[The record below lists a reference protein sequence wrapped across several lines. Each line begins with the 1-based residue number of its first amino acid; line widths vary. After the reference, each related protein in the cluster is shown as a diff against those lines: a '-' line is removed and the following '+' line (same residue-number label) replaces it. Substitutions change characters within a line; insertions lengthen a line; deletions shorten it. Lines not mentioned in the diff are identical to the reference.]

1 MKDSQLI
8 YTWAIIFF
16 AACFLA
22 TGPAVTITWL
32 MGMACFVGGLVAS
45 HKENRE
51 EMERTQS
58 YMKKKDS

>member
-1 MKDSQLI
+1 MKNSQLI

-16 AACFLA
+16 AVCFLA
-22 TGPAVTITWL
+22 TGAAATLTWL
-32 MGMACFVGGLVAS
+32 TGVACFVGGLIVS

-51 EMERTQS
+51 ETERAQS